1 MKLVRVFAAVILLA
15 ALVGSIGCNT
25 FKGLGRDVEKGG
37 EKIQDVS
44 EDAKPSNNK

>member
-1 MKLVRVFAAVILLA
+1 MKFFRTFAAATLIAV
-15 ALVGSIGCNT
+15 LVSTIGCNT

-44 EDAKPSNNK
+44 EDAKPSNHR